1 MCNFKVLRGFYKL
14 LWRAT
19 EPLSTLCSWEAAHLH
34 QLSTSLVFS
43 FSVSR
48 KHASAPLPRVSHL
61 GVALGLPCLRCQV
74 CPQTALPLTRCAPA
88 SLIHVSWLPIL
99 SASIKFPHNLVTAVQ
114 CLQNDARKCCSQLSH
129 SASYLFFFVSYTTF
143 SLQLTVVPGLC
154 VCVYLT
160 IYYYHTF
167 KLWNLLV

>member
-34 QLSTSLVFS
+34 QLSISLVFS

-74 CPQTALPLTRCAPA
+74 CPQTALPLTCCAPA

-114 CLQNDARKCCSQLSH
+114 CLQNNARKCCSQLSH
-129 SASYLFFFVSYTTF
+129 SASYLFFLFLTQHF
-143 SLQLTVVPGLC
+143 LCSLPLYQGC
-154 VCVYLT
+154 VCVY
-160 IYYYHTF
+160 I
-167 KLWNLLV
+167 